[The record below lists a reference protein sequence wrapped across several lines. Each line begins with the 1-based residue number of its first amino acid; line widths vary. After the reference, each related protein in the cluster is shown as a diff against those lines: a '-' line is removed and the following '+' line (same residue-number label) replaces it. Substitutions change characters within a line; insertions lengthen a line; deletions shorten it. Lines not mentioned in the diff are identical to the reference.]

1 MVGLAKVGFNFC
13 VGCSRMY
20 TGHSGADGHGA
31 RGGPR
36 LGGMSLASAVLRSL
50 GIGRITFLGDYL
62 WVQRD
67 ADGVLL
73 DVWMRAPDDAG
84 DGELGEK

>member
-1 MVGLAKVGFNFC
+1 ML
-13 VGCSRMY
+13 GCSKLGSVTLLPSFLTYLGR
-20 TGHSGADGHGA
+20 SEAPLE
-31 RGGPR
+31 GP
-36 LGGMSLASAVLRSL
+36 ASAVLSCL